1 MVRVD
6 IHSQTKDTIFKVYN
20 YFKKLSKDQTNPEV
34 AKYFSLPQS
43 VTAEACGVS
52 LSTVKRITSEG
63 NKSIVNAEPEAGPS
77 NPSFTSP
84 RKQYKRVKYATDIDD
99 FDADIVRRT
108 IHEFYDNLEYPTS
121 TKLLSKYQEKTD
133 YKGSK
138 TSMWR
143 ILKSLH
149 FKYKK
154 CNDGRKFLM
163 ERNDIVA
170 MRVKFLR
177 TMCNLRQNN
186 DTRPVVYL
194 DETWVNQNHTR
205 GYIWQNE
212 TNSEGLKV
220 PTGKGS
226 RLIICHAGSSS
237 FGFVAGS
244 KLVFR
249 CQSGTNVDYHTQMN
263 STIFKEWFV
272 KMLNHLEEPSI
283 IVMDNASYHSTLTVN
298 YPKSNAK
305 KSDIQH
311 WLSDKNIDFSPLET
325 VSELRE
331 RVKAATPKEKEY
343 ELDGIALQMGHS
355 VVRLPPYHCQY
366 NPIELIWAQ
375 IKNKVAEL
383 NTTFK
388 IADVEKLVNEVIDSV
403 TVEDWKRCVKHC
415 EELQES
421 DFIKEGLR
429 DEILEPIII
438 TINPDET
445 SDSEDDDEDF

>member
-1 MVRVD
+1 
-6 IHSQTKDTIFKVYN
+6 
-20 YFKKLSKDQTNPEV
+20 
-34 AKYFSLPQS
+34 
-43 VTAEACGVS
+43 
-52 LSTVKRITSEG
+52 
-63 NKSIVNAEPEAGPS
+63 
-77 NPSFTSP
+77 
-84 RKQYKRVKYATDIDD
+84 
-99 FDADIVRRT
+99 
-108 IHEFYDNLEYPTS
+108 
-121 TKLLSKYQEKTD
+121 
-133 YKGSK
+133 
-138 TSMWR
+138 MWR

-163 ERNDIVA
+163 ERNYIVA

-194 DETWVNQNHTR
+194 NDTWVNQNHTR

-212 TNSEGLKV
+212 KNSEGLKV

-226 RLIICHAGSSS
+226 CLIICHAGLSS
-237 FGFVAGS
+237 FGFVADS
-244 KLVFR
+244 KLVLR
-249 CQSGTNVDYHTQMN
+249 CQSGTNVDYHTQIN

-305 KSDIQH
+305 KSDIQQ

-325 VSELRE
+325 ASELRE

-355 VVRLPPYHCQY
+355 AVRLPPYHCQY

-375 IKNKVAEL
+375 IKNKVVEL

-388 IADVEKLVNEVIDSV
+388 ISDVEKLVNEVIDSV

-438 TINPDET
+438 TINSDET
-445 SDSEDDDEDF
+445 NDSEDF

>member
-1 MVRVD
+1 
-6 IHSQTKDTIFKVYN
+6 
-20 YFKKLSKDQTNPEV
+20 
-34 AKYFSLPQS
+34 
-43 VTAEACGVS
+43 
-52 LSTVKRITSEG
+52 
-63 NKSIVNAEPEAGPS
+63 
-77 NPSFTSP
+77 
-84 RKQYKRVKYATDIDD
+84 
-99 FDADIVRRT
+99 
-108 IHEFYDNLEYPTS
+108 
-121 TKLLSKYQEKTD
+121 
-133 YKGSK
+133 
-138 TSMWR
+138 
-143 ILKSLH
+143 
-149 FKYKK
+149 
-154 CNDGRKFLM
+154 
-163 ERNDIVA
+163 
-170 MRVKFLR
+170 
-177 TMCNLRQNN
+177 
-186 DTRPVVYL
+186 
-194 DETWVNQNHTR
+194 
-205 GYIWQNE
+205 
-212 TNSEGLKV
+212 V

>member
-1 MVRVD
+1 MSRRVD
-6 IHSQTKDTIFKVYN
+6 IHSQTKNTIFNVYN
-20 YFKKLSKDQTNPEV
+20 YFKKLSNDKVNVEV
-34 AKYFSLPQS
+34 ANYFRHTQQIT
-43 VTAEACGVS
+43 VDACGVS

-63 NKSIVNAEPEAGPS
+63 VKSMVNPKPEDGPS
-77 NPSFTSP
+77 NISFTSP
-84 RKQYKRVKYATDIDD
+84 RKQYKRAKYATGIDD
-99 FDADIVRRT
+99 FDSDIVRRT
-108 IHEFYDNLEYPTS
+108 IHEFYDNREYPT
-121 TKLLSKYQEKTD
+121 TIKLLSKYQEKTE

-138 TSMWR
+138 TSMWQ

-177 TMCNLRQNN
+177 TMCNLRQNK

-194 DETWVNQNHTR
+194 DETWINQNHTR

-212 TNSEGLKV
+212 NNSEGLKV
-220 PTGKGS
+220 PTRKGS

-263 STIFKEWFV
+263 STIFKEWFIQMM
-272 KMLNHLEEPSI
+272 KHLEEPSI
-283 IVMDNASYHSTLTVN
+283 IVMDNASYHSTTSDN
-298 YPKSNAK
+298 YPKYNSK
-305 KSDIQH
+305 KSDVQQ
-311 WLSDKNIDFSPLET
+311 WLTNKNTDFSPLET
-325 VSELRE
+325 LCELRE
-331 RVKAATPKEKEY
+331 RVKDVTPREKKY
-343 ELDGIALQMGHS
+343 ELDEIALQMGHS

-388 IADVEKLVNEVIDSV
+388 IVDVEKLVNEIIVSV
-403 TVEDWKRCVKHC
+403 TVEDWKRCVQHC
-415 EELQES
+415 EKNYKTTTS
-421 DFIKEGLR
+421 LR
-429 DEILEPIII
+429 KAYG
-438 TINPDET
+438 TR
-445 SDSEDDDEDF
+445 F